1 MNLNISKI
9 ENLIGV
15 ICILLSIIFYF
26 LGFFYR
32 EISNG
37 AGHTDLQLHIWPLVN
52 DFNENYVYTL
62 KNYLSY
68 QEATFPFFHTVQA
81 FLNPFKQSY
90 LMYCLSNTIFNLL
103 ILYIFFIF
111 IKKKKIFSEKNL
123 DLALI
128 VVFIFLLSPWFRS
141 SSYWGMTENLSI
153 FFLIP
158 SIYYLSKVFEKKDNI
173 KLNIILAIFISLTIY
188 ARQQYLFLGLS
199 HAFILLF
206 ERNSKKIFYTF
217 LIYFI
222 FSLPGIFVYNLWG
235 VFQNL
240 ENATSASSYISI
252 KNIYINFPKI
262 SCLIFF
268 YLSPLIILNLQNIKK
283 RLFSNKYLILFLIIF
298 VLQYAFFNKINYS
311 PMGGGY
317 IVKFNKI
324 FFNNNISLLLIISS
338 FFLILL
344 IEFMK
349 DLNKRYLVLL
359 LFIFIVIGL
368 PEYIFQEWFD
378 PIYLIFYYLLLSKDK
393 IVNLGLIKK
402 NVVYFI
408 YAWEFLILLIAIS
421 YYHFYLKIPLFYSF

>member
-1 MNLNISKI
+1 MNLKISKFD
-9 ENLIGV
+9 NLISV
-15 ICILLSIIFYF
+15 IFILLSITFYF

-52 DFNENYVYTL
+52 DFNENYIYTL

-68 QEATFPFFHTVQA
+68 KEATFPFFHTVQA

-90 LMYCLSNTIFNLL
+90 FIYCLSNTIFNLL

-123 DLALI
+123 DLLLL

-173 KLNIILAIFISLTIY
+173 KINIILAIFISLTIY
-188 ARQQYLFLGLS
+188 ARQQYLFLGLT
-199 HAFILLF
+199 HVVILLF
-206 ERNSKKIFYTF
+206 ERDNKKIIYTF

-268 YLSPLIILNLQNIKK
+268 YLLPLIITNLENIKK
-283 RLFSNKYLILFLIIF
+283 RLFSIKYLLLLLII
-298 VLQYAFFNKINYS
+298 LTIHYIFFNKINYPS
-311 PMGGGY
+311 MGGGY
-317 IVKFNKI
+317 IVKFNKF
-324 FFNNNISLLLIISS
+324 FFNNNIFFLLIISS
-338 FFLILL
+338 IFLILL

-349 DLNKRYLVLL
+349 DLNKRHLILL

-368 PEYIFQEWFD
+368 PKYIYQEWFD

-393 IVNLGLIKK
+393 VIKLRLVKK

-408 YAWEFLILLIAIS
+408 YAWEFLILFIAIS

>member
-1 MNLNISKI
+1 MNLKISKI
-9 ENLIGV
+9 ENLISV
-15 ICILLSIIFYF
+15 IFILLSITFYF

-68 QEATFPFFHTVQA
+68 KEATFPFFHTLQA
-81 FLNPFKQSY
+81 FLNPFKKSY
-90 LMYCLSNTIFNLL
+90 FIYCLSNTIFNLL
-103 ILYIFFIF
+103 ILYIFFIY

-123 DLALI
+123 DLLLL

-173 KLNIILAIFISLTIY
+173 KINIILAIFISLTIY
-188 ARQQYLFLGLS
+188 ARQQYLFLGLT
-199 HAFILLF
+199 HVVILLF
-206 ERNSKKIFYTF
+206 ERDNKKIIYTF

-268 YLSPLIILNLQNIKK
+268 YLLPLIITNLGDIITIFGIS
-283 RLFSNKYLILFLIIF
+283 LTGFSFAPIFPSMVSETSIRVGMKHHANTIGLQMSSAGLGMALIPSIAGVLAKYYGLEIIPIFLIVIF
-298 VLQYAFFNKINYS
+298 
-311 PMGGGY
+311 
-317 IVKFNKI
+317 I
-324 FFNNNISLLLIISS
+324 FMLLIYSY
-338 FFLILL
+338 
-344 IEFMK
+344 
-349 DLNKRYLVLL
+349 LNFKY
-359 LFIFIVIGL
+359 
-368 PEYIFQEWFD
+368 
-378 PIYLIFYYLLLSKDK
+378 
-393 IVNLGLIKK
+393 
-402 NVVYFI
+402 
-408 YAWEFLILLIAIS
+408 
-421 YYHFYLKIPLFYSF
+421 